1 MWQVFQGSRGALGAY
16 TALLLRR
23 KQKLSHQ
30 LKILVHES
38 LCTPNV
44 RVVWASQ
51 KDFGIVNPYLITS
64 CVFWEAVTLG
74 ALLPQLPPQNIGP
87 ALRGERSSYLTPF
100 CPQASCLQVYHLK
113 TSRLSL
119 VNSLLLSPHS
129 EGARKSRNARL
140 EPVFTDSISVY
151 PSATGGGICSPGRVR
166 ESSP

>member
-30 LKILVHES
+30 LKNLVHES

-51 KDFGIVNPYLITS
+51 KDFGIIKPYLITS
-64 CVFWEAVTLG
+64 CVFWEAVTPG

-87 ALRGERSSYLTPF
+87 ARRGEIRPFDPLLPSGLLPPSLTILRP
-100 CPQASCLQVYHLK
+100 LDHL
-113 TSRLSL
+113 
-119 VNSLLLSPHS
+119 
-129 EGARKSRNARL
+129 
-140 EPVFTDSISVY
+140 
-151 PSATGGGICSPGRVR
+151 
-166 ESSP
+166 